1 MSAKSFETGELP
13 FAEDPRIVMTLDAGG
28 TNFRFSAM
36 QGNKLISP
44 ITSIPAQGDD
54 LQRCLNNIR
63 NGFEQ
68 VRAQCPE
75 PPIAISFAFPGPSDF
90 PNGIIGD
97 LWNLP
102 GFRGGVP
109 LGAILEQH
117 FRIPVFLNNDGDLF
131 VYGEALAGFLP
142 HVNSSLA
149 KAGSPK
155 RFRNLFGVTL
165 GTGFGG
171 GIVSDGRLL
180 LGDNSMGAE
189 VWLMRHKL
197 DPRMNAEEGAS
208 IRGLRRTY
216 GLLANLRFEE
226 VPEPKVLAQI
236 AAGQQPGDAQAA
248 REAFRSLG
256 EVVGDAMAQALTLV
270 DGLGVVGGGISG
282 AWPFFLPAIVA
293 EINGTY
299 LGADG
304 QSFPRLGI
312 KAFNF
317 EEPVEREEFLR
328 GSKRELRVPGSDR
341 VIQYDPLQR
350 TAIGVSCLGTSE
362 AVAVGAY
369 AFALRALDDGVS
381 RAG

>member
-1 MSAKSFETGELP
+1 
-13 FAEDPRIVMTLDAGG
+13 
-28 TNFRFSAM
+28 
-36 QGNKLISP
+36 
-44 ITSIPAQGDD
+44 
-54 LQRCLNNIR
+54 
-63 NGFEQ
+63 
-68 VRAQCPE
+68 
-75 PPIAISFAFPGPSDF
+75 
-90 PNGIIGD
+90 
-97 LWNLP
+97 
-102 GFRGGVP
+102 
-109 LGAILEQH
+109 
-117 FRIPVFLNNDGDLF
+117 
-131 VYGEALAGFLP
+131 
-142 HVNSSLA
+142 
-149 KAGSPK
+149 
-155 RFRNLFGVTL
+155 
-165 GTGFGG
+165 
-171 GIVSDGRLL
+171 
-180 LGDNSMGAE
+180 
-189 VWLMRHKL
+189 MRHKL